1 MCAPPLKNNTPLEYN
16 HENRI
21 KDHEMEYEF
30 RDDRLYLHRT
40 AEQKAPLLNRLNRIE
55 GQVRGLRQMI
65 EDDRYCMDEVQ
76 QANAVASAIREV
88 TLLVIADHLTAGVD
102 FVVKDG
108 DSGAAIRDMMQVLR
122 AALRQQ
128 P

>member
-1 MCAPPLKNNTPLEYN
+1 
-16 HENRI
+16 
-21 KDHEMEYEF
+21 MEYEF

-40 AEQKAPLLNRLNRIE
+40 GEQTAPVLIRRYRSE
-55 GQVRGLRQMI
+55 GQARGLRQML
-65 EDDRYCMDEVQ
+65 EDDRSCMDEFQ

-88 TLLVIADHLTAGVD
+88 TFLVIADHLAAGVD

>member
-1 MCAPPLKNNTPLEYN
+1 
-16 HENRI
+16 
-21 KDHEMEYEF
+21 MEYEF